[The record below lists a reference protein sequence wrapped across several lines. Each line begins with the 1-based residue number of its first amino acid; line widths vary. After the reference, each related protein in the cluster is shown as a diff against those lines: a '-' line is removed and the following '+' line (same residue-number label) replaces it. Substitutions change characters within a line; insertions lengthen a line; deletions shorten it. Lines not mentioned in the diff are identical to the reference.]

1 MSIHPTAD
9 VEDGVTIGDGTAVWA
24 QVHVRSGATIGHDC
38 IVGEKTYIAGDVT
51 IGDRVKINAM
61 VYVCAGVTIEDGVM
75 VSAAVVFTNDR
86 YPRATTPDLSEL
98 RTSEVDE
105 HTLPT
110 RVCEGAT
117 IGAGAVVG
125 AGLEV
130 GRFALVG
137 MGTVVTRSVPD
148 FHLVIGNPARSV
160 AVVCR
165 CGEPVVRFAAGQQHD
180 GPASCDRCGRR
191 YLVQGRTVTETA

>member
-1 MSIHPTAD
+1 MKIHPTAD

-24 QVHVRSGATIGHDC
+24 QVHIRSGATIGRDC

-51 IGDRVKINAM
+51 IGDCVKINAM
-61 VYVCAGVTIEDGVM
+61 VYVCAGVTMEDGVM

-98 RTSEVDE
+98 RTSDVDE

-110 RVCEGAT
+110 RVRAGAT

-148 FHLVIGNPARSV
+148 FHLVVGNPARSV

-165 CGEPVVRFAAGQQHD
+165 CGEPVLRFAPGQQLD
-180 GPASCDRCGRR
+180 GPASCDQCGRL
-191 YLVQGRTVTETA
+191 YLVQGRSVTEAV